1 MAMRGWVRGAIYFG
15 FSILCGG
22 GGGGQTEVGGEVR
35 LRKWALEGVAEGGE
49 GERCER
55 GRMV

>member
-15 FSILCGG
+15 FAILCGG
-22 GGGGQTEVGGEVR
+22 GGEEKTVGGGVR
-35 LRKWALEGVAEGGE
+35 LRKWALEGVAEGGD

-55 GRMV
+55 GGMVG